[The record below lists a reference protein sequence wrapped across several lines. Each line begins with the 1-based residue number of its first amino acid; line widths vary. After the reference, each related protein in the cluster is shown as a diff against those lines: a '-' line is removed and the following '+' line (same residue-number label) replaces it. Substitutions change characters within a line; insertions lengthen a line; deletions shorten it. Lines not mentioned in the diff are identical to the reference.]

1 VTAPVGGTLPDRE
14 LPELLELVAWSR
26 ANQSRAGYFAALYT
40 HVSRALELALDRG
53 EFEHP
58 DALRRLNDAF
68 FDRYLTAFRAHR
80 DGQPTTAAWG
90 IAFEAAHRRHLC
102 VLQHLMLGM
111 NAHINL
117 DLAIAVAETIP
128 PAELA
133 DFRRDFDHM
142 NGLLSSLVTA
152 ISNDLAL
159 AWPLLAWINRL
170 FRDEDD
176 VIVDFSMRLAR
187 QQAWDGA
194 LRLATLTGPERDR
207 AVAELD
213 DEATELAAIIA
224 RPTWPGN
231 VIALI
236 VRLGERGTVA
246 KITDDLLGG

>member
-1 VTAPVGGTLPDRE
+1 MTGSTVPGRE
-14 LPELLELVAWSR
+14 LPELAELIDWSR
-26 ANQSRAGYFAALYT
+26 AHGSPAGYFASLYT
-40 HVSRALELALDRG
+40 HVGRALEQALARG
-53 EFEHP
+53 QFAHP
-58 DALRRLNDAF
+58 QALTHLNDVF
-68 FDRYLTAFRAHR
+68 FNRYLTAFRAHR
-80 DGQPTTAAWG
+80 DGRPLTAAWDA
-90 IAFEAAHRRHLC
+90 AFEATRSRRLC

-117 DLAIAVAETIP
+117 DLAVAVAEAIP
-128 PAELA
+128 PDDLSGFRA
-133 DFRRDFDHM
+133 DFDLM
-142 NGLLSSLVTA
+142 NSLLSGLVDA
-152 ISNDLAL
+152 VARDLAI
-159 AWPLLAWINRL
+159 AWPLLDWFNNL
-170 FRDEDD
+170 FHDEND

-207 AVAELD
+207 AVAALD